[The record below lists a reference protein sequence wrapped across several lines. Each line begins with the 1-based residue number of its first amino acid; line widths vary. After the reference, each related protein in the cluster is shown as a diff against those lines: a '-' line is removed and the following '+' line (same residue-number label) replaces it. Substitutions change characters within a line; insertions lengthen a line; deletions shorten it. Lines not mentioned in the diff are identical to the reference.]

1 VSEMISSGDKSNLM
15 SAIAFRPGLL
25 SRIVLANGEEP
36 TGASDLASG
45 VTEWQVE
52 HQADADRLQTGRD
65 STELRQTKVNN
76 VPSTR
81 LVDVKSE
88 KVL

>member
-1 VSEMISSGDKSNLM
+1 VRNQQVQVISLW
-15 SAIAFRPGLL
+15 
-25 SRIVLANGEEP
+25 
-36 TGASDLASG
+36 G